1 MKTRPIKEEFDKKA
15 FVTDSLTG
23 LHNLRYLDKVLSW
36 EVVRAD
42 RWQLPLTMLMLDIDC
57 FKRVND
63 MHGHLAGNTVL
74 KSLAAILR
82 SSVRPQDFVFRSG
95 GDEFCIVLPSADL
108 NGGLL
113 VRERILNRIETANLL
128 PGLSGKV
135 TVTIGVCEY
144 EAGLGRSHF
153 VVRAKEALLRAK
165 RDGHDDESGIPV
177 HLI

>member
-1 MKTRPIKEEFDKKA
+1 MKPEFDRKA
-15 FVTDSLTG
+15 LITDSLTG
-23 LHNLRYLDKVLSW
+23 VYNLQYLEKVLSW

-42 RWQLPLTMLMLDIDC
+42 RWRLPLTMLLLDIDS
-57 FKRVND
+57 FQRVND

-113 VRERILNRIETANLL
+113 VRERILGRIETSALV
-128 PGLSGKV
+128 PGLTGKV
-135 TVTIGVCEY
+135 TVTIGVCKY
-144 EAGLGRSHF
+144 EAGLGPSHF
-153 VVRAKEALLRAK
+153 MVRAKEALLNAK
-165 RDGHDDESGIPV
+165 RDRHDDESGIPV

>member
-1 MKTRPIKEEFDKKA
+1 MKEEFDKKA
-15 FVTDSLTG
+15 FVTDNLTG

-42 RWQLPLTMLMLDIDC
+42 RWQLPLTMLMLDIDG

-63 MHGHLAGNTVL
+63 MHKHITKNTVL

-128 PGLSGKV
+128 PGVTEKV
-135 TVTIGVCEY
+135 TVTIAVCKN
-144 EAGLGRSHF
+144 EAGLGPSHF

-165 RDGHDDESGIPV
+165 RDGHDDESSIPV
-177 HLI
+177 HLM

>member
-1 MKTRPIKEEFDKKA
+1 MKEEFDKKA
-15 FVTDSLTG
+15 FITDSLTG

-42 RWQLPLTMLMLDIDC
+42 RWQLALTMLMLDIDS

-63 MHGHLAGNTVL
+63 MHGYVVGNTVL

-95 GDEFCIVLPSADL
+95 GDEFCIVLPGADL
-108 NGGLL
+108 NGSLL
-113 VRERILNRIETANLL
+113 VRERILSRIETSALL
-128 PGLSGKV
+128 PGLTGKV

-153 VVRAKEALLRAK
+153 VVRAKEALLRVK

>member
-1 MKTRPIKEEFDKKA
+1 MKEEFDKKA

-82 SSVRPQDFVFRSG
+82 SSVRPQDFVFRLG

-128 PGLSGKV
+128 PGLSEKV
-135 TVTIGVCEY
+135 TVTISVCKY
-144 EAGLGRSHF
+144 EAGLGPSHF

-165 RDGHDDESGIPV
+165 RDGHDDESSIPV
-177 HLI
+177 HLM

>member
-1 MKTRPIKEEFDKKA
+1 MKEEFDKKA

-42 RWQLPLTMLMLDIDC
+42 RWQLPLTMLMLDIDG

-63 MHGHLAGNTVL
+63 MHGHVAGNTVL

-95 GDEFCIVLPSADL
+95 GDEFCIVLPGADL
-108 NGGLL
+108 NGSLL
-113 VRERILNRIETANLL
+113 VRERILNRIETSNLL
-128 PGLSGKV
+128 PGVRGKV
-135 TVTIGVCEY
+135 TATIGACEY
-144 EAGLGRSHF
+144 EAGLGQSHF
-153 VVRAKEALLRAK
+153 VVRAKEALLKAK
-165 RDGHDDESGIPV
+165 RDGDDDESGMAV
-177 HLI
+177 HL